1 MADAQSASPLIHM
14 ATLMW
19 TSPAAI
25 RSVSRSSGASQTRH
39 SMDMERSRAWSSPH
53 SSARHPSSVRRI
65 TRKLTSYEHGERE
78 QRSPWRSSP
87 SWSAEPAR
95 DAPSLV
101 HAELGLSPVRASR
114 GADEQGR
121 QLVRAT
127 VDGDPMRV
135 QQLLTA
141 RANIEH
147 KGVDGC
153 TPLILA
159 ACFGH
164 EEVVRLLLAAGA
176 RIDAASQSHST
187 AILEAAEEGHERIV
201 RMLLDAGA
209 YTEAAFKHGF
219 TPLIVTARAGR
230 EGCARLLLEAGAN
243 REARDRHGKTALDH
257 ARAEGQTSLAALLE
271 CPAPAPALA
280 PLLESPAPAAALVR
294 PSASRL
300 AYHRGHS
307 RLTAVAGLET
317 LLAGCNLS
325 DSVDAALAWC
335 EAQGVDSIAML
346 REVEMEQDLA
356 SALGLKPAK
365 AKQLIKRIALEH
377 SD

>member
-1 MADAQSASPLIHM
+1 
-14 ATLMW
+14 
-19 TSPAAI
+19 
-25 RSVSRSSGASQTRH
+25 
-39 SMDMERSRAWSSPH
+39 
-53 SSARHPSSVRRI
+53 
-65 TRKLTSYEHGERE
+65 
-78 QRSPWRSSP
+78 
-87 SWSAEPAR
+87 
-95 DAPSLV
+95 
-101 HAELGLSPVRASR
+101 
-114 GADEQGR
+114 
-121 QLVRAT
+121 
-127 VDGDPMRV
+127 
-135 QQLLTA
+135 
-141 RANIEH
+141 
-147 KGVDGC
+147 
-153 TPLILA
+153 
-159 ACFGH
+159 
-164 EEVVRLLLAAGA
+164 
-176 RIDAASQSHST
+176 
-187 AILEAAEEGHERIV
+187 
-201 RMLLDAGA
+201 MLLDAGA

-335 EAQGVDSIAML
+335 EAQGVDSIALVRQPLAPFALPRTPRRRLAAPWL
-346 REVEMEQDLA
+346 RGA
-356 SALGLKPAK
+356 RGAPLGRTCSHPTRRVWSYQPRAQATRSRSLCMPGSPCRR
-365 AKQLIKRIALEH
+365 L
-377 SD
+377 